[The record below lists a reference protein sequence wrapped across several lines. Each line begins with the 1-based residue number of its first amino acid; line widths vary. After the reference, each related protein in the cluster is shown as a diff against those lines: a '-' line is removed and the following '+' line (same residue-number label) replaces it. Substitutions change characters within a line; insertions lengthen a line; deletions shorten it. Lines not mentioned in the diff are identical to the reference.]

1 MVPINFCFLFSNQNC
16 AAATT
21 QTPREHS
28 SGKRASYF
36 FFIKNIKSRRVR
48 SCFYQTS
55 GEWMKCMVVLLL
67 AIRPCFLGPH
77 YNRYSGKR
85 PEMPKTSTTVSI
97 CARVRMRARV
107 WYGMA
112 CVWLHSG
119 MAFWIAVIHVA
130 RCPPIASDDVVKIR
144 THVSIKWERT
154 LIRCPSPSLGGKGGG
169 GHPISAIA
177 LTKKLAG

>member
-1 MVPINFCFLFSNQNC
+1 MPINFYFSFPIKI
-16 AAATT
+16 APPPPP

-36 FFIKNIKSRRVR
+36 FFIKKIKSRRVR

-67 AIRPCFLGPH
+67 ASPCFLGPH
-77 YNRYSGKR
+77 YNRYSGER

-97 CARVRMRARV
+97 CARVRMRVRV
-107 WYGMA
+107 WRA
-112 CVWLHSG
+112 RARVWLHSG

-144 THVSIKWERT
+144 THVSIKLERT

-169 GHPISAIA
+169 HPISAIA
-177 LTKKLAG
+177 LTK